1 MDLLSFLLSFFFKV
15 TPVAPR
21 TRIGVSRWNEVTT
34 MAPDSHYERL
44 SALDASFLDVEDRC
58 AHMHIGSVAIFES
71 GPATGPGR
79 GIDPES
85 VHHLVSVA
93 LEGVPRYRQRVE
105 TMPLLGH
112 PVWVDDASFNLHY
125 HLRHTRLAL
134 PCDERQLKRLAG
146 RLMSQQLDR
155 GKPLWETWFIEG
167 LEGDRFAIVAKV
179 HHCMVDGIGS
189 LEVTT
194 ATLRTEPG
202 PDPRLAGQPQPFV
215 PRPVPAGR
223 DLLLGE
229 LRYRA
234 GGALGFIG
242 TSAGAL
248 FRPREAVETVTGVV
262 EGIATGFGAASSTP
276 FNVEIGPHRRFD
288 WTAMDLGV
296 VRAVKGRLG
305 GTVNDVV
312 LAVVAGAMRRYLG
325 QRGVD
330 VDRLDFRAMVPV
342 NLRAGSEGVGNR
354 VASVVARLPVEEP
367 DARQRFERVRRETEA
382 VKHSH
387 QIDAGRAIEDITDWS
402 FTTLLG
408 QMTRLAM
415 ASQPFNLVVTNVP
428 GPQFPLYFLG
438 ARMLECYPLVPLFHN
453 QALGI
458 ALFSYDGRL
467 FWGFN
472 ADWDAVPDL
481 HELVG
486 AVDEEFRL
494 LVSTAGLEADARQP
508 VSGKAAVH

>member
-1 MDLLSFLLSFFFKV
+1 
-15 TPVAPR
+15 
-21 TRIGVSRWNEVTT
+21 
-34 MAPDSHYERL
+34 MATGSHHERL
-44 SALDASFLDVEDRC
+44 SALDASFLGIEDRC
-58 AHMHIGSVAIFES
+58 SHMHIGSVAIFES
-71 GPATGPGR
+71 GPATGPER
-79 GIDPES
+79 GIDPEL
-85 VHHLVSVA
+85 VHHLVSVVLA
-93 LEGVPRYRQRVE
+93 GVPRYRQRVE

-134 PCDERQLKRLAG
+134 PGDERQLKRLTG

-155 GKPLWETWFIEG
+155 GKPLWESWFIEG
-167 LEGDRFAIVAKV
+167 LAGERFAIVAKV

-194 ATLRTEPG
+194 ASLRSEPG
-202 PDPRLAGQPQPFV
+202 PDPRLTEQPRPFV

-223 DLLLGE
+223 DLLLSE
-229 LRYRA
+229 LRHRA
-234 GGALGFIG
+234 AGALGFVG
-242 TSAGAL
+242 TSANAL
-248 FRPREAVETVTGVV
+248 FRPRHAIEAVTGVV
-262 EGIATGFGAASSTP
+262 EGLITGFHTASPTP
-276 FNVEIGPHRRFD
+276 LNVAIGPHRRFD
-288 WTAMDLGV
+288 WTAMDLGL
-296 VRAVKGRLG
+296 VRAAKARLG

-342 NLRAGSEGVGNR
+342 NLRAGSAGVGNR
-354 VASVVARLPVEEP
+354 VASVIARLPVEEP
-367 DARQRFERVRRETEA
+367 DARRRFERVHRETEA
-382 VKHSH
+382 IKHSH
-387 QIDAGRAIEDITDWS
+387 QIDAGRAIEEITDWS
-402 FTTLLG
+402 FTTLLS
-408 QMTRLAM
+408 QVTRLAV

-438 ARMLECYPLVPLFHN
+438 ARMLECYPLVPIFHN

-481 HELVG
+481 HALVG

-494 LVSTAGLEADARQP
+494 LVSAAGLDTDAKQP
-508 VSGKAAVH
+508 VRDATQPVGGEVAVH